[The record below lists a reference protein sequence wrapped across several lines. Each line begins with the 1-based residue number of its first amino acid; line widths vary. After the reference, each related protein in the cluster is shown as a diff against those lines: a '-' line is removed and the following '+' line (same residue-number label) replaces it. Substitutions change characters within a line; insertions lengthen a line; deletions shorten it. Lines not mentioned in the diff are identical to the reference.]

1 MPNVLGIIAEYNP
14 FHNGHLYHLNESKKQ
29 ANADYSVALITGNF
43 VQRGDVS
50 IINKWA
56 KAEMAL
62 QSGVDLVIELPTL
75 YSISSAE
82 NFAYGSM
89 KILNS
94 LGVVNAVSFGT
105 EQADIDT
112 LDSIATVLL
121 EEPKEYVSVLNHE
134 LSKGISFPKARENA
148 LLLYLNDIRR
158 YANVLSCPNNILGIE
173 YLKALKKLKS
183 NLIPIAIPRNKVGYN
198 SLETVDN
205 FASATAIRQML
216 VTRNTKNLHRFVPE
230 SSYEILKNCIS
241 NGQYVSGLSQFEK
254 EIMYILRKMTV
265 SEIAEI
271 PDVTEGLENLI
282 KEAANSCNSVQE
294 FINIVKSK
302 RYTQTRIQRILVYAL
317 LNITK
322 KDMMNLD
329 KVTPYIRVLGFN
341 SKGRDILS
349 AINSSKSKV
358 NIVTSVKKFIDT
370 NNNKNLLSIL
380 EKDIF
385 ATNVYTL
392 GYEYDSVSNLDYTK
406 KLITLL

>member
-82 NFAYGSM
+82 NFAYGSI

-105 EQADIDT
+105 EQADVNT
-112 LDSIATVLL
+112 LDSIANVLL

-183 NLIPIAIPRNKVGYN
+183 TLIPIAIPRNKVGYN
-198 SLETVDN
+198 SLQTVDN

-241 NGQYVSGLSQFEK
+241 NGQYVSGLAQFEK

-322 KDMMNLD
+322 KEMMNLD

>member
-29 ANADYSVALITGNF
+29 ANADYSVAVITGNF

-50 IINKWA
+50 IIDKWS

-62 QSGVDLVIELPTL
+62 KNGVDLVIELPTL

-105 EQADIDT
+105 EQASIEVLDT
-112 LDSIATVLL
+112 IATILM
-121 EEPKEYVSVLNHE
+121 EEPKEYLSVLNHE

-158 YANVLSCPNNILGIE
+158 YANVLSSPNNILGIE

-183 NLIPIAIPRNKVGYN
+183 NLIPIAIPRNKVRHD
-198 SLETVDN
+198 SLETVDD
-205 FASATAIRQML
+205 FASATSIRQML
-216 VTRNTKNLHRFVPE
+216 IRRNTQNLYRYVPE

-241 NGQYVSGLSQFEK
+241 NGQYVSSLSQYEK
-254 EIMYILRKMTV
+254 EIIYTLRKMTV
-265 SEIAEI
+265 AEIAEL
-271 PDVTEGLENLI
+271 PDVSEGLENLI

-322 KDMMNLD
+322 KDMLNLN
-329 KVTPYIRVLGFN
+329 KTTPYIRVLGFN

-349 AINSSKSKV
+349 AINSSRSKV
-358 NIVTSVKKFIDT
+358 NIITSVKKFIDT

-406 KLITLL
+406 KLITML